1 MRRLMKLPVM
11 GAAMLA
17 ASFFTGCT
25 RKVYVPVEG
34 ETVIETRYIER
45 VDTVTVTVPV
55 PAQSVENVTADTVSH
70 LETDVARSDA
80 WLDSLGHLHHTLE
93 NKPVELPAQV
103 PVKSYE
109 RDSIVYR
116 DRPVPYP
123 VERELSRWEQVKM
136 EYGGTALGTLFAAM
150 CVAVI
155 WLARKFRK

>member
-45 VDTVTVTVPV
+45 VDTVTG
-55 PAQSVENVTADTVSH
+55 TVSH

>member
-1 MRRLMKLPVM
+1 MRRHMKSAV
-11 GAAMLA
+11 MLA
-17 ASFFTGCT
+17 ALLAAPLFTGCT
-25 RKVYVPVEG
+25 RKVYVPLEG

-45 VDTVTVTVPV
+45 VDTVQVSVPV

-80 WLDSLGHLHHTLE
+80 WLDTLGRLHHTLE

-116 DRPVPYP
+116 DHPVLYS

-136 EYGGTALGTLFAAM
+136 DFGGFALGA
-150 CVAVI
+150 VAVGLLTAGI
-155 WLARKFRK
+155 RLWRRRK

>member
-11 GAAMLA
+11 GAALLA

-55 PAQSVENVTADTVSH
+55 PAQSVENVTADTTSH
-70 LETDVARSDA
+70 LETDVARSDC
-80 WLDSLGHLHHTLE
+80 WLDSLGRLHHTLE

-116 DRPVPYP
+116 DRPVPYS
-123 VERELSRWEQVKM
+123 VERGLTRWEQTKM
-136 EYGGTALGTLFAAM
+136 DFGGFALGA
-150 CVAVI
+150 VAVGLVTAGVSL
-155 WLARKFRK
+155 WRRRK